1 MVGGPTS
8 TARPPPTYHRRVA
21 PLLLLNAD
29 DVRDLIDLPA
39 LFGSLEHALR
49 ELSRGTTS
57 VPPRIAAR
65 APGGI
70 LAAMPGYV
78 PGTALESKLV
88 AVFPGNHDRGLSSHQ
103 ALIALFDE
111 ETGVP
116 VCVMDGTVVTAV
128 RTGATS
134 AVAARAVARPDVR
147 TLAILGAG
155 VQGRSHLKAFTT
167 LFDPSE
173 IRIASRNP
181 GHAKK
186 LVELDRRATATTAF
200 EDAVRGADVVCC
212 CTDADEPVIDRAWL
226 SRGVHVSSVG
236 VGGEVDA
243 ATVRDASVFVEW
255 RGAAENPP
263 PTGSAELQGLDPSK
277 LVEIGQVLAGDH
289 PGRRTDDELT
299 LYKSTG
305 HAVEDAA
312 AARQVFDRAV
322 AEGRGQ
328 TFEL

>member
-1 MVGGPTS
+1 MP
-8 TARPPPTYHRRVA
+8 

-29 DVRDLIDLPA
+29 DVRDLIDLPS
-39 LFGSLEHALR
+39 LFEPLERALR

-57 VPPRIAAR
+57 VPPRIVAR
-65 APGGI
+65 APGGF
-70 LAAMPGYV
+70 LGAMPGYL
-78 PGTALESKLV
+78 PGTGLEAKLV
-88 AVFPGNHDRGLSSHQ
+88 AVFPENHDRGLPSHQ
-103 ALIALFDE
+103 ALIALFDH
-111 ETGVP
+111 ETGMP
-116 VCVMDGTVVTAV
+116 LCVMDGTVVTAV

-155 VQGRSHLKAFTT
+155 VQGRSHVNAFTT
-167 LFDPSE
+167 MFEPSE

-181 GHAKK
+181 EHAKA
-186 LVELDRRATATTAF
+186 LAAVDPRATATDF

-212 CTDADEPVIDRAWL
+212 CTDADQPVIARDWL
-226 SRGVHVSSVG
+226 AMGAHVSSVG
-236 VGGEVDA
+236 VGAEVDG

-263 PTGSAELQGLDPSK
+263 PTGSAELQGLDPSA
-277 LVEIGQVLAGDH
+277 LVEIGQVLSGDH
-289 PGRRTDDELT
+289 PGRRSDDELT
-299 LYKSTG
+299 LYKATG

-322 AEGRGQ
+322 AQGRGQ

>member
-1 MVGGPTS
+1 MP
-8 TARPPPTYHRRVA
+8 

-29 DVRDLIDLPA
+29 DVRDLIDLPS
-39 LFGSLEHALR
+39 LFEPLERALR

-57 VPPRIAAR
+57 VPPRIVAR
-65 APGGI
+65 APGGF
-70 LAAMPGYV
+70 LGAMPGYL
-78 PGTALESKLV
+78 PGTGLEAKLV
-88 AVFPGNHDRGLSSHQ
+88 AVFPENHDRGLPSHQ
-103 ALIALFDE
+103 ALIALFDD
-111 ETGVP
+111 ETGMP
-116 VCVMDGTVVTAV
+116 LCVMDGTVVTAV

-134 AVAARAVARPDVR
+134 AVAARAVAGPEVR

-155 VQGRSHLKAFTT
+155 VQGRSHVNAFTT
-167 LFDPSE
+167 MFEPSE

-181 GHAKK
+181 EHAKA
-186 LVELDRRATATTAF
+186 LAAVDPRATATDF

-212 CTDADEPVIDRAWL
+212 CTDADQPVIARDWL
-226 SRGVHVSSVG
+226 APGAHVSSVG
-236 VGGEVDA
+236 VGAEVDG

-263 PTGSAELQGLDPSK
+263 PTGSAELQGLDPSA
-277 LVEIGQVLAGDH
+277 LVEIGQVLSGDH
-289 PGRRTDDELT
+289 PGRRSDDELT
-299 LYKSTG
+299 LYKATG

-322 AEGRGQ
+322 AQGRGQ

>member
-1 MVGGPTS
+1 M
-8 TARPPPTYHRRVA
+8 AR
-21 PLLLLNAD
+21 LLLLNGE
-29 DVRDLIDLPA
+29 DVRALIDLPSLFEPLERA
-39 LFGSLEHALR
+39 LV

-57 VPPRIAAR
+57 VPPRTVAR
-65 APGGI
+65 APGGF
-70 LAAMPGYV
+70 LGSMPGYI
-78 PGTALESKLV
+78 PGMALEAKLV
-88 AVFPGNHDRGLSSHQ
+88 SVFAGNHERGLPSHQ

-111 ETGVP
+111 ETGMP
-116 VCVMDGTVVTAV
+116 LCVMDGTVVTAV

-134 AVAARAVARPDVR
+134 AVAARALARPEVR

-155 VQGRSHLKAFTT
+155 VQGRSHLNAFTT
-167 LFDPSE
+167 MFDPAE
-173 IRIASRNP
+173 IRVASRKP
-181 GHAKK
+181 DHAIA
-186 LVELDRRATATTAF
+186 LAAADPRARAETF
-200 EDAVRGADVVCC
+200 EEAVRGADVVCC
-212 CTDADEPVIDRAWL
+212 CTDSEEPVIARDWL
-226 SRGVHVSSVG
+226 SPGAHVSSVG
-236 VGGEVDA
+236 VGAEVDD

-263 PTGSAELQGLDPSK
+263 PTGSAELQGIDPST
-277 LVEIGQVLAGDH
+277 LVEIGHVLSGEH
-289 PGRRTDDELT
+289 PGRGSADELT

>member
-1 MVGGPTS
+1 M
-8 TARPPPTYHRRVA
+8 A

-29 DVRDLIDLPA
+29 DVRDLIDLPS
-39 LFGSLEHALR
+39 LFEPLERALR

-57 VPPRIAAR
+57 VPPRIVAR
-65 APGGI
+65 APGGF
-70 LAAMPGYV
+70 LGAMPGYL
-78 PGTALESKLV
+78 PGTGLEAKLV
-88 AVFPGNHDRGLSSHQ
+88 AVFPENHDRGLPSHQ
-103 ALIALFDE
+103 ALIALFDH
-111 ETGVP
+111 ETGMP
-116 VCVMDGTVVTAV
+116 LCVMDGTVVTAV

-134 AVAARAVARPDVR
+134 AVAARAVAPPEVR

-155 VQGRSHLKAFTT
+155 VQGRSHLNAFTT
-167 LFDPSE
+167 MFEPSE

-181 GHAKK
+181 EHAKA
-186 LVELDRRATATTAF
+186 LAAVDPRATATDF

-212 CTDADEPVIDRAWL
+212 CTDADQPVIAHDWL
-226 SRGVHVSSVG
+226 APGAHVSSVG
-236 VGGEVDA
+236 VGAEVDG

-263 PTGSAELQGLDPSK
+263 PTGSAELQGLDPSA
-277 LVEIGQVLAGDH
+277 LVEIGQVLSGDH
-289 PGRRTDDELT
+289 PGRRSDDELT
-299 LYKSTG
+299 LYKATG

-322 AEGRGQ
+322 AQGRGR